1 MNPLLSVQNLQVAVA
16 DTAILHDVTLA
27 MAPGELHVLMGPNG
41 SGKSTFANALAG
53 APGLAVRGG
62 TVQFAGRDLL
72 ALAADA
78 RARAG
83 LLLCFQYP
91 VSIPGLSLA
100 SLLTSALGVRQPAPA
115 VPSATPSAGLA
126 SAGLEQQLP
135 LLLSRLKLPVEIAQ
149 RDVNEG
155 LSGGEKKK
163 SEIAQ
168 LAVLKPQLAI
178 LDEPDSGL
186 DVDSLKLIA
195 QAIDALHRKG
205 MAVLLITHYQRIVQ
219 YLRPDRVHVMV
230 GGRVA
235 RSGGPELAEEIE
247 RTGYE
252 PLTVANKESGIMN

>member
-1 MNPLLSVQNLQVAVA
+1 MNSLLTVEHLQVAVA

-62 TVQFAGRDLL
+62 KVQFAGRDLL
-72 ALAADA
+72 ALAADE

-91 VSIPGLSLA
+91 VSIPGLSLT
-100 SLLTSALGVRQPAPA
+100 SLLTSALTSRQPAPA
-115 VPSATPSAGLA
+115 KHSATPSADPP

-135 LLLSRLKLPVEIAQ
+135 PLLSRLNLPTEIAL

-168 LAVLKPQLAI
+168 LAILKPQLAI

-186 DVDSLKLIA
+186 DVDSLQLIA
-195 QAIDALHRKG
+195 HAIDELHRQG

-230 GGRVA
+230 GGRVVK
-235 RSGGPELAEEIE
+235 SGGSVLAEEIE

-252 PLTVANKESGIMN
+252 PLLRQLET